1 FSSVFSAYFSFAMNQ
16 KVHSGYSKKPQQD
29 VLLLRFSSDVIM
41 PFMYVGTWSHFR
53 FSQPIFYES
62 VRFC

>member
-1 FSSVFSAYFSFAMNQ
+1 MNQ